1 MNPKTRT
8 DNNPGE
14 PGTFES
20 FPQPNTIPGG
30 WEISAFY
37 APEKENNTRTD
48 ASNVMQ
54 ASSNQAPK
62 PYEQS

>member
-1 MNPKTRT
+1 MDPKTRN
-8 DNNPGE
+8 DSNPGE
-14 PGTFES
+14 PGKFES

-37 APEKENNTRTD
+37 APEKENFKPTE
-48 ASNVMQ
+48 ASN
-54 ASSNQAPK
+54 AAKTSSKQAPK